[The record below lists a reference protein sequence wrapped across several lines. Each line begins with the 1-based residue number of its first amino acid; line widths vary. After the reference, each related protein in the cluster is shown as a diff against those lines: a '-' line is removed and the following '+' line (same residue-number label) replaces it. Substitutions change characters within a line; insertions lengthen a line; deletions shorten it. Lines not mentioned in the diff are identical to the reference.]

1 MRRKKIDRGL
11 QHTLELMLLVVVIGL
26 ACLYYQVQGY
36 KLVVLNLFYLPV
48 VLCAFFLG
56 TYRAGILALFCVIS
70 ASVVTVNNLTGF
82 ATLFSPLTIGLMVTV
97 WGAVL
102 GMVAILVGTLSDER
116 KSKTAELHEAYVGM
130 VEVMSRYLQ
139 SANARLKARSIRVA
153 ELSQKIAIAMKL
165 PVKVV
170 DDVRIAALLFDIGN
184 VEVTTRVFR
193 KAVGTLETDPAKL
206 EQHTFRGSDL
216 IHSLSA
222 VLSGASPLLVH
233 QHDVAHDLKSLSNIP
248 LGTRIIWAVRAYDEL
263 TSELQAPG
271 RLALD
276 SRQAL
281 AELRSDEGCGYDR
294 EVIDALE
301 GVLAR
306 GDVEESNESLEYAA
320 GALA

>member
-70 ASVVTVNNLTGF
+70 ASIVTVNNLTGF

-116 KSKTAELHEAYVGM
+116 KAKTAELHEAYVGM

-153 ELSQKIAIAMKL
+153 ELSQQIAMAMKL
-165 PVKVV
+165 PVKMV

-193 KAVGTLETDPAKL
+193 KAVGTLETDPTKL
-206 EQHTFRGSDL
+206 EQHTFRGIDL
-216 IHSLSA
+216 IHSLGT
-222 VLSGASPLLVH
+222 VLSGASPLLAH
-233 QHDVAHDLKSLSNIP
+233 QHDVAHDPKSLSDIP

-263 TSELQAPG
+263 TSELQPPG

-306 GDVEESNESLEYAA
+306 GEVEESYESPEYAV